1 MRRPESIRNRKRR
14 KCFTGEQGFS
24 LLEILISL
32 ATLTVGLLAVG
43 AIQISSM
50 RGNAVSGNTSI
61 ALALATDKM
70 EDLMNRSMTDSQL
83 TDHTA
88 ANNGN
93 LSSITKVDFEERL
106 NEEGQVVAGGFYR
119 RIVNVADNTPAPT
132 LKTITVIVTWE
143 KNKHRV
149 ALSCIKSPS

>member
-1 MRRPESIRNRKRR
+1 M
-14 KCFTGEQGFS
+14 
-24 LLEILISL
+24 LEILIAL

-43 AIQISSM
+43 AIQISSI
-50 RGNAVSGNTSI
+50 RGNATSGNASV

-88 ANNGN
+88 LNNAN
-93 LSSITKVDFEERL
+93 LSSITTVDFEERL

-119 RIVNVADNTPAPT
+119 RIVNVADNMPSAT

-143 KNKHRV
+143 NNKHRV

>member
-1 MRRPESIRNRKRR
+1 M
-14 KCFTGEQGFS
+14 GDQGFS
-24 LLEILISL
+24 MLEILISL

-43 AIQISSM
+43 AIQISSI
-50 RGNAVSGNTSI
+50 RGNAMSGNASV

-83 TDHTA
+83 TDYTT
-88 ANNGN
+88 ANNGD
-93 LSSITKVDFEERL
+93 LSSITTVDFEERL
-106 NEEGQVVAGGFYR
+106 NEEGQAAAGGFYR

-143 KNKHRV
+143 NNKHRV